1 MSACERNCDGLSWNN
16 RTFYVTASVPYS
28 CEAARGVARC
38 EYITPEPID
47 IQAVWR
53 STVKSPMTEI
63 VKPILLI
70 VTAIVALG
78 SIVARADAI
87 DTEHLFGFTIG
98 TDIGEVGEK
107 EFESNT
113 LSRLGKRAGS
123 YSALSQ
129 SLSLE
134 YTAVQNLRLEVS
146 ATGVYYDIVGVPG
159 LDDRR
164 QGAFDGLSFDMRYR
178 ILDRAHAPFGLMI
191 DAEPHWGRVDEVS
204 GEPVDRYG
212 VDLALVADKEL
223 VPNRIV
229 AAFNPLYL
237 PEIAHSRVT
246 GIWSRQ
252 ATIGVA
258 TALMAQIGPDLFVGT
273 EVDIFAATKD

>member
-1 MSACERNCDGLSWNN
+1 MVCWR
-16 RTFYVTASVPYS
+16 R
-28 CEAARGVARC
+28 RQ
-38 EYITPEPID
+38 PEPEALGLLGREPARLVPAHQGAADLRVHKQPVQSQIRD
-47 IQAVWR
+47 LRHFFRSAVDGRGRDTERAVRPPHGHAGAAALGLCRPASEAVMNFRGIIELSTSPRACPIRARPHEVSHGANISLPSR
-53 STVKSPMTEI
+53 STSRQSGDPQTVKSPTTEI

-129 SLSLE
+129 SLFLE

-178 ILDRAHAPFGLMI
+178 ILDRAHAPCGLMI
-191 DAEPHWGRVDEVS
+191 D
-204 GEPVDRYG
+204 
-212 VDLALVADKEL
+212 
-223 VPNRIV
+223 
-229 AAFNPLYL
+229 
-237 PEIAHSRVT
+237 
-246 GIWSRQ
+246 
-252 ATIGVA
+252 
-258 TALMAQIGPDLFVGT
+258 
-273 EVDIFAATKD
+273 

>member
-1 MSACERNCDGLSWNN
+1 VQIYHTRADRHPGSLAIHS
-16 RTFYVTASVPYS
+16 
-28 CEAARGVARC
+28 
-38 EYITPEPID
+38 
-47 IQAVWR
+47 
-53 STVKSPMTEI
+53 EI
-63 VKPILLI
+63 AYDRDRE
-70 VTAIVALG
+70 AIVALG

-98 TDIGEVGEK
+98 TDIGAVGEK
-107 EFESNT
+107 EFESDT
-113 LSRLGKRAGS
+113 LSRLGKRSGS

-229 AAFNPLYL
+229 ATFNLLYL
-237 PEIAHSRVT
+237 PEMAHSRVT

-252 ATIGVA
+252 AKIGVA
-258 TALMAQIGPDLFVGT
+258 TALMAQIAF
-273 EVDIFAATKD
+273 FKN